1 MNSEK
6 LISKNEFEQNTYRE
20 IERKFIPK
28 DAELFEQWRPL
39 AVDITQLYLSNPED
53 EYSLRLRHT
62 KDQQGNETYTATTKD
77 RGVVSERGL
86 ERLEV
91 ETSISQESFT
101 KYFLAE
107 KYPRLSKH
115 RATVCE
121 GVTIDWIDG
130 SDTPIIE
137 VENCELFD
145 DASSFLSN
153 FESDLIERTGEL
165 DVDNENLAHQ
175 FNKLSGERE
184 STIST
189 EEILNDILA
198 YRSMGVRQLVIG
210 IGGRSG
216 SGKSTLSKQLAE
228 LIQQH
233 PQLNEPSSLFSTDD
247 YHVGRSYLES
257 TYGAPWTNWEDAR
270 VYDTEAAASD
280 IQKLMSGESIQRRR
294 FDFEQEEVVFES
306 VIEPANIIIVEGIHA
321 ASKHLAGVRTMF
333 YEVKTPVSTALG
345 RDLTRL
351 MTTNRP
357 SDSIANPE
365 SRLKYIIEI
374 GEPTYQEIQT
384 APRNVFSAC
393 IRPLGQEAL
402 ALATRSY

>member
-86 ERLEV
+86 ERMEV

-270 VYDTEAAASD
+270 VYDTKAAASD

>member
-62 KDQQGNETYTATTKD
+62 KDQQGNETYTPTTKD

-86 ERLEV
+86 ERMEV